1 VNILKPETITAVI
14 AVAAVVSPVLTAW
27 INNYYKDLADQRI
40 NDDKLRLEKQKQEE
54 AKHQK
59 FIEQNVRI
67 RTIYEKYAEYTLE
80 LITSRG
86 ASSIQE
92 QGKYF
97 GLAMIYVDS
106 SVAYGIEDKMSEL
119 QRLLIGEDDRIG
131 PMEQDRYQIA
141 NDQFSIIASK
151 LRELINSLP
160 KE

>member
-1 VNILKPETITAVI
+1 MNILKPDTITAVI

-27 INNYYKDLADQRI
+27 INNYYKNLADQRI

-86 ASSIQE
+86 TSSVQE

-97 GLAMIYVDS
+97 GLAMIYVDN
-106 SVAYGIEDKMSEL
+106 SVTDRMSEL
-119 QRLLIGEDDRIG
+119 QKLLIGENDKIG
-131 PMEQDRYQIA
+131 AMEQDRYEIA
-141 NDQFSIIASK
+141 NDEFYIIAVK
-151 LRELINSLP
+151 LRKLINSLP

>member
-1 VNILKPETITAVI
+1 MNILKPDTITAVI

-86 ASSIQE
+86 TSSVQE

-97 GLAMIYVDS
+97 GLAMIYVDN
-106 SVAYGIEDKMSEL
+106 SVTDRMSEL
-119 QRLLIGEDDRIG
+119 QKLLIGENDKIG
-131 PMEQDRYQIA
+131 AMEQDRYEIA
-141 NDQFSIIASK
+141 NDQFYIIALK
-151 LRELINSLP
+151 LRKLINNLP

>member
-1 VNILKPETITAVI
+1 MKPDTITAVI

-86 ASSIQE
+86 TSSVQE

-97 GLAMIYVDS
+97 GLAMIYVDN
-106 SVAYGIEDKMSEL
+106 SVTDRMSEL
-119 QRLLIGEDDRIG
+119 QKLLIGENDKIG
-131 PMEQDRYQIA
+131 AMEQDRYEIA
-141 NDQFSIIASK
+141 NDQFYIIALK
-151 LRELINSLP
+151 LRKLINSLP

>member
-1 VNILKPETITAVI
+1 MKPETITAVI

-27 INNYYKDLADQRI
+27 INNYYKNLADQRI
-40 NDDKLRLEKQKQEE
+40 NDDKLRLEKQRQEE
-54 AKHQK
+54 AQHQK

-86 ASSIQE
+86 ASAKQE

-97 GLAMIYVDS
+97 GLAMIYVDNT
-106 SVAYGIEDKMSEL
+106 VTDRMSEL
-119 QRLLIGEDDRIG
+119 QKLLISENDKIG
-131 PMEQDRYQIA
+131 PMEEDRYQIA
-141 NDQFSIIASK
+141 NHQFYIIAPK
-151 LRELINSLP
+151 LRELINNLP

>member
-1 VNILKPETITAVI
+1 MKPDTITAVI

-27 INNYYKDLADQRI
+27 INNYYKNLADQRI

-86 ASSIQE
+86 TSSVQE

-97 GLAMIYVDS
+97 GLAMIYVDN
-106 SVAYGIEDKMSEL
+106 SVTDRMSEL
-119 QRLLIGEDDRIG
+119 QKLLIGENDKIG
-131 PMEQDRYQIA
+131 AMEQDRYEIA
-141 NDQFSIIASK
+141 NDEFYVIALK
-151 LRELINSLP
+151 LRKLINSLP

>member
-1 VNILKPETITAVI
+1 MKPDTITAVI

-27 INNYYKDLADQRI
+27 INNYYKNLADQRI

-86 ASSIQE
+86 TSSVQE

-97 GLAMIYVDS
+97 GLAMIYVDN
-106 SVAYGIEDKMSEL
+106 SVTDRMSEL
-119 QRLLIGEDDRIG
+119 QKLLIGENDKIG
-131 PMEQDRYQIA
+131 AMEQDRYEIA
-141 NDQFSIIASK
+141 NDEFYIIALK
-151 LRELINSLP
+151 LRKLINSLS

>member
-1 VNILKPETITAVI
+1 MKPDTITAVI

-27 INNYYKDLADQRI
+27 INNYYKNLADQRI

-86 ASSIQE
+86 TSSVQE

-97 GLAMIYVDS
+97 GLAMIYVDN
-106 SVAYGIEDKMSEL
+106 SVTDRMSEL
-119 QRLLIGEDDRIG
+119 QKLLIGKNDKIG
-131 PMEQDRYQIA
+131 AMEQDRYEIA
-141 NDQFSIIASK
+141 NDEFYIIALK
-151 LRELINSLP
+151 LRKLINSLP

>member
-1 VNILKPETITAVI
+1 VNILKPDTITAVI

-86 ASSIQE
+86 TSSVQE

-97 GLAMIYVDS
+97 GLAMIYVDN
-106 SVAYGIEDKMSEL
+106 SVTDRMSEL
-119 QRLLIGEDDRIG
+119 QKLLIGENDKIG
-131 PMEQDRYQIA
+131 AMEQDRYEIA
-141 NDQFSIIASK
+141 NDQFYIIALK
-151 LRELINSLP
+151 LRKLINSLP

>member
-1 VNILKPETITAVI
+1 MNILKPDTITAVI

-27 INNYYKDLADQRI
+27 INNYYKNLADQRI

-86 ASSIQE
+86 TSSVQE

-97 GLAMIYVDS
+97 GLAMIYVDN
-106 SVAYGIEDKMSEL
+106 SVTDRMSEL
-119 QRLLIGEDDRIG
+119 QKLLIGENDKIG
-131 PMEQDRYQIA
+131 AMEQDRYEIA
-141 NDQFSIIASK
+141 NDEFYIIALK
-151 LRELINSLP
+151 LRKLINSLP

>member
-1 VNILKPETITAVI
+1 MNILKPDTITAVI

-27 INNYYKDLADQRI
+27 INNYYKNLADQRM

-86 ASSIQE
+86 TSSVQE

-97 GLAMIYVDS
+97 GLAMIYVDN
-106 SVAYGIEDKMSEL
+106 SVTDRMSEL
-119 QRLLIGEDDRIG
+119 QKLLIGENDKIG
-131 PMEQDRYQIA
+131 AMEQDRYEIA
-141 NDQFSIIASK
+141 NDEFYIIALK
-151 LRELINSLP
+151 LRKLINSLP

>member
-1 VNILKPETITAVI
+1 MKPDTITAVI

-27 INNYYKDLADQRI
+27 INNYYKNLADQRI

-86 ASSIQE
+86 TSSVQE

-97 GLAMIYVDS
+97 GLAMIYVDN
-106 SVAYGIEDKMSEL
+106 SVTDRMSEL
-119 QRLLIGEDDRIG
+119 QKLLIGENDKIG
-131 PMEQDRYQIA
+131 AMEQDRYEIA
-141 NDQFSIIASK
+141 NDEFYIIAVK
-151 LRELINSLP
+151 LRKLINSLP

>member
-1 VNILKPETITAVI
+1 MKPETITAVI

-27 INNYYKDLADQRI
+27 INNYYKNLTDQRI
-40 NDDKLRLEKQKQEE
+40 NDDKLRLEKQRQEE
-54 AKHQK
+54 AQHQK

-86 ASSIQE
+86 TSSIQE

-97 GLAMIYVDS
+97 GLAMIYVDG
-106 SVAYGIEDKMSEL
+106 SVSYQIDKEMSEL
-119 QRLLIGEDDRIG
+119 QAMLISEDAKIGSISRDRF
-131 PMEQDRYQIA
+131 QVA
-141 NDQFSIIASK
+141 NDKFSIIAPK
-151 LRELINSLP
+151 LRELINNLP

>member
-1 VNILKPETITAVI
+1 MNILKPETITAVI

-86 ASSIQE
+86 TSSVQE

-97 GLAMIYVDS
+97 GLAMIYVDN
-106 SVAYGIEDKMSEL
+106 SVTDRMSEL
-119 QRLLIGEDDRIG
+119 QKLLIGENDKIG
-131 PMEQDRYQIA
+131 AMEQDRYEIA
-141 NDQFSIIASK
+141 NDQFYIIALK
-151 LRELINSLP
+151 LRKLINSLP

>member
-1 VNILKPETITAVI
+1 MKPDTITAVI

-27 INNYYKDLADQRI
+27 INNYYKNLADQRM

-86 ASSIQE
+86 TSSVQE

-97 GLAMIYVDS
+97 GLAMIYVDN
-106 SVAYGIEDKMSEL
+106 SVTDRMSEL
-119 QRLLIGEDDRIG
+119 QKLLIGENDKIG
-131 PMEQDRYQIA
+131 AMEQDRYEIA
-141 NDQFSIIASK
+141 NDEFYIIALK
-151 LRELINSLP
+151 LRKLINSLP

>member
-1 VNILKPETITAVI
+1 MKPDTITAVI

-27 INNYYKDLADQRI
+27 INNYYKNLADQRI

-86 ASSIQE
+86 TSSVQE

-97 GLAMIYVDS
+97 GLAMIYVDN
-106 SVAYGIEDKMSEL
+106 SVTDRMSEL
-119 QRLLIGEDDRIG
+119 QKLLIGENDKIG
-131 PMEQDRYQIA
+131 AMEQDRYEIA
-141 NDQFSIIASK
+141 NDEFYIIALK
-151 LRELINSLP
+151 LRKLINSLP